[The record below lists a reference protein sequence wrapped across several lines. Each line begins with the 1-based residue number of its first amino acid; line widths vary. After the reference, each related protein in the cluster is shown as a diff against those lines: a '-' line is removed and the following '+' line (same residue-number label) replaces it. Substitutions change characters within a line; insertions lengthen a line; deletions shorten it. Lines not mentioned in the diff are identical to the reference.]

1 MKTIKKV
8 YTVPCTI
15 MCKMQMEGVMTSAS
29 SSSLSTT
36 NESDLYDANTGRNR
50 GIPIIGGDEVV
61 SGGDEEDPLDAAKKN
76 NLFYDEE

>member
-15 MCKMQMEGVMTSAS
+15 VCKMQMEGVIAGNSLATTAVVHHADTQQDKNTSMVA
-29 SSSLSTT
+29 
-36 NESDLYDANTGRNR
+36 
-50 GIPIIGGDEVV
+50 GDEY
-61 SGGDEEDPLDAAKKN
+61 GDGDLDAAKKN

>member
-15 MCKMQMEGVMTSAS
+15 VCKMQMEGVMTSAS
-29 SSSLSTT
+29 PTSLSTT
-36 NESDLYDANTGRNR
+36 NESELTNANTQGNKD
-50 GIPIIGGDEVV
+50 ISIIGGTEQH
-61 SGGDEEDPLDAAKKN
+61 SGGDDLDAAKKL